1 MRGSPSTPFT
11 DPRSI
16 DPQLPPVSALTAQ
29 PLAMTAPTLN
39 VRLVSAMLPD
49 AQLAIA
55 ESAKRVRTA
64 RTAATS

>member
-1 MRGSPSTPFT
+1 PPSTPFT

-16 DPQLPPVSALTAQ
+16 DPQLPPVSALIAQ
-29 PLAMTAPTLN
+29 PLAMTAPTLK

-49 AQLAIA
+49 AQPAIA
-55 ESAKRVRTA
+55 DTARKARTA

>member
-1 MRGSPSTPFT
+1 
-11 DPRSI
+11 
-16 DPQLPPVSALTAQ
+16 
-29 PLAMTAPTLN
+29 